1 MNKSINNNINNNKS
15 MKQSIKP
22 KIWGPHGWKF
32 MHYVSLGYPNNPSEV
47 DKQNYKNFYTSL
59 QHILPCLKCA
69 QNYSH
74 NLKKYPIDNH
84 LESRDTL
91 VRWVIDIHNQV
102 NNETGKKE
110 YTYIE
115 ALDLYKGEPKEFG
128 DYLFKLSVLIIILY
142 FLYQVL
148 KK

>member
-1 MNKSINNNINNNKS
+1 

-22 KIWGPHGWKF
+22 NIWGPHGWKF
-32 MHYVSLGYPNNPSEV
+32 MHYVSLGYPGDPTEQ

-59 QHILPCLKCA
+59 QHILPCAKCA

-84 LESRDTL
+84 LGSRDTL

-102 NNETGKKE
+102 NTELNKKE

-115 ALDLYKGEPKEFG
+115 ALDLYKSSIP
-128 DYLFKLSVLIIILY
+128 DIQTYTFKIIVLLILLG
-142 FLYQVL
+142 FLYLVI

>member
-1 MNKSINNNINNNKS
+1 

-22 KIWGPHGWKF
+22 NIWGPHGWKF
-32 MHYVSLGYPNNPSEV
+32 MHYVSLGYPSDPTEQ
-47 DKQNYKNFYTSL
+47 DKQNYKNFYTSF
-59 QHILPCLKCA
+59 QHILPCAKCA
-69 QNYSH
+69 HNYSY

-84 LESRDTL
+84 LGSRDTL

-102 NNETGKKE
+102 NTELNKKE

-115 ALDLYKGEPKEFG
+115 ALDLYKSSIP
-128 DYLFKLSVLIIILY
+128 DIQTYTFKIIVLLILLG
-142 FLYQVL
+142 FLYLVI

>member
-1 MNKSINNNINNNKS
+1 

-22 KIWGPHGWKF
+22 NIWGPHGWKF
-32 MHYVSLGYPNNPSEV
+32 MHYVSLGYPSDPTEQ

-59 QHILPCLKCA
+59 QHILPCAKCA
-69 QNYSH
+69 HNYSH

-84 LESRDTL
+84 LGSRDTL

-102 NNETGKKE
+102 NTELNKKE
-110 YTYIE
+110 YNYQE
-115 ALDLYKGEPKEFG
+115 ALDLYKSSMP
-128 DYLFKLSVLIIILY
+128 DIQTYTFKIIVLLILLG
-142 FLYQVL
+142 FLYLVI

>member
-1 MNKSINNNINNNKS
+1 

-22 KIWGPHGWKF
+22 NIWGPHGWKF
-32 MHYVSLGYPNNPSEV
+32 MHYVSLGYPSDPTEQ

-59 QHILPCLKCA
+59 QHILPCAKCA
-69 QNYSH
+69 HNYSH

-84 LESRDTL
+84 LGSRDTL

-102 NNETGKKE
+102 NTELNKKE
-110 YTYIE
+110 YNYQE
-115 ALDLYKGEPKEFG
+115 ALDLYKSSMP
-128 DYLFKLSVLIIILY
+128 DIPTYTFKIIVLLILLG
-142 FLYQVL
+142 FLYLVI

>member
-1 MNKSINNNINNNKS
+1 

-22 KIWGPHGWKF
+22 NIWGPHGWKF
-32 MHYVSLGYPNNPSEV
+32 MHYVSLGYPSDPTEQ

-59 QHILPCLKCA
+59 QHILPCAKCA
-69 QNYSH
+69 HNYSH

-84 LESRDTL
+84 LGSRDTL

-102 NNETGKKE
+102 NTELNKKE

-115 ALDLYKGEPKEFG
+115 ALDLYKSSIP
-128 DYLFKLSVLIIILY
+128 DIQTYTFKIIVLLILLG
-142 FLYQVL
+142 FLYLVI

>member
-1 MNKSINNNINNNKS
+1 
-15 MKQSIKP
+15 MKRSIKP

-32 MHYVSLGYPNNPSEV
+32 MHYVSLGYPDNPTES

-59 QHILPCLKCA
+59 QHILPCAKCA
-69 QNYSH
+69 YNYSH

-84 LESRDTL
+84 LGSRDTL

-102 NNETGKKE
+102 NTELNKKE
-110 YTYIE
+110 YTYEE
-115 ALDLYKGEPKEFG
+115 ALSLYTEEPPKFG
-128 DYLFKLSVLIIILY
+128 DYLFKIIVLVIILY
-142 FLYQVL
+142 FLYQLL

>member
-1 MNKSINNNINNNKS
+1 
-15 MKQSIKP
+15 MKRSIKP

-32 MHYVSLGYPNNPSEV
+32 MHYVSLGYPDNPTES

-59 QHILPCLKCA
+59 QHILPCAKCA
-69 QNYSH
+69 YNYSH

-84 LESRDTL
+84 LGSRDTL

-102 NNETGKKE
+102 NTELNKKE
-110 YTYIE
+110 YTYEE
-115 ALDLYKGEPKEFG
+115 ALSLYTEEPPKFG
-128 DYLFKLSVLIIILY
+128 DYCFKIIVLVIILY
-142 FLYQVL
+142 FLYQIL

>member
-1 MNKSINNNINNNKS
+1 
-15 MKQSIKP
+15 MKRSIKP

-32 MHYVSLGYPNNPSEV
+32 MHYVSLGYPDNPTES

-59 QHILPCLKCA
+59 QHILPCAKCA
-69 QNYSH
+69 YNYSH

-84 LESRDTL
+84 LGSRDTL

-102 NNETGKKE
+102 NTELNKKE
-110 YTYIE
+110 YTYEE
-115 ALDLYKGEPKEFG
+115 ALSLYTEEPPKFG
-128 DYLFKLSVLIIILY
+128 DYLFKIIVLVIILY

>member
-1 MNKSINNNINNNKS
+1 
-15 MKQSIKP
+15 MKRSIKP

-32 MHYVSLGYPNNPSEV
+32 MHYVSLGYPDNPTES

-59 QHILPCLKCA
+59 QHILPCAKCA
-69 QNYSH
+69 YNYSH

-84 LESRDTL
+84 LGSRDTL

-102 NNETGKKE
+102 NTELNKKE
-110 YTYIE
+110 YTYEE
-115 ALDLYKGEPKEFG
+115 ALSLYTEEPPKFG
-128 DYLFKLSVLIIILY
+128 DYLFKIIVLVIILY
-142 FLYQVL
+142 FLYQIL

>member
-1 MNKSINNNINNNKS
+1 
-15 MKQSIKP
+15 MKKSIKP

-32 MHYVSLGYPNNPSEV
+32 MHYVSLGYPSNPTEE
-47 DKQNYKNFYTSL
+47 DKRNYKNFYTSL
-59 QHILPCLKCA
+59 QHILPCAKCA
-69 QNYSH
+69 NNYSH

-84 LESRDTL
+84 LGSRDTL

-102 NNETGKKE
+102 NNELNKKE
-110 YTYIE
+110 YTYEE
-115 ALDLYKGEPKEFG
+115 ALSLYTEEPNVFG
-128 DYLFKLSVLIIILY
+128 DYCFKLIVLIIILY